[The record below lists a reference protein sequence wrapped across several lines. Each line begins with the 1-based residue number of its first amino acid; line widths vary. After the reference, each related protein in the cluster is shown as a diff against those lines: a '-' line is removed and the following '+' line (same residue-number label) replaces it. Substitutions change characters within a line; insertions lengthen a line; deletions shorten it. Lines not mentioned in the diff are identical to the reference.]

1 MLTIILAIIC
11 TILVLIGLASTI
23 LPFMPGATIAW
34 LGLFIFAIGTGF
46 KRISIITTIVFFVV
60 TLLTFV
66 FDFFAPIMIAR
77 KYKTS
82 KLGTLGG
89 RLGSFLS
96 NVTLGY
102 PWTIIGHFGGTIL
115 GELMDKSEATWPG
128 SKNRLRHDH
137 RYDCQYVTKY
147 NCCVDYTGISDWL
160 MVPIAIY

>member
-1 MLTIILAIIC
+1 MLTIILAIIS

-66 FDFFAPIMIAR
+66 FDFFAPIMMSR

-115 GELMDKSEATWPG
+115 GELLDKRQLGQALKIAFGTIIGMIASMLLNIIVVLIILGFLIG
-128 SKNRLRHDH
+128 SWFR
-137 RYDCQYVTKY
+137 
-147 NCCVDYTGISDWL
+147 
-160 MVPIAIY
+160 